1 MEEEEGEVLSRGWRR
16 CSGEGDRCTVP
27 GHTAM
32 PESAFRE
39 HWPPALRL
47 RSLCGTEG
55 GGGREGE
62 GEGEGETVASE
73 RWVGVGKR
81 EEHRIV
87 SGERSPLA
95 RPSIPAAAG
104 CSAAGR
110 SDVPNEYQ
118 QAQPPPPPA
127 PLRPPPSS
135 LSVAVVAHGVA
146 RSGKGSE
153 FYFRGR
159 GARADTNDC
168 SDSVLPG
175 RCTAAAGSCFSKA
188 RLWPIEVA
196 REEDAAASF
205 RAETPRARSSSLRPI
220 RRPPPPIVQGD
231 AVSIK

>member
-1 MEEEEGEVLSRGWRR
+1 VAAAAAAAVGRGKRRGARGRVMEEEEGEVLSRGWRR

-127 PLRPPPSS
+127 PLRPRPRPHPHPHPPSPPPLLRLPLFE
-135 LSVAVVAHGVA
+135 LS
-146 RSGKGSE
+146 RSH
-153 FYFRGR
+153 
-159 GARADTNDC
+159 
-168 SDSVLPG
+168 
-175 RCTAAAGSCFSKA
+175 
-188 RLWPIEVA
+188 
-196 REEDAAASF
+196 
-205 RAETPRARSSSLRPI
+205 
-220 RRPPPPIVQGD
+220 RPPFL
-231 AVSIK
+231 SLW